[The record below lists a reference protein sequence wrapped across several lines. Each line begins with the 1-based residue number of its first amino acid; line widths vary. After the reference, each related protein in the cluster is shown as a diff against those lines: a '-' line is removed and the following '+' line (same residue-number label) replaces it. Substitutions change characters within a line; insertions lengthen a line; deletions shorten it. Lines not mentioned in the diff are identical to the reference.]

1 MLRSSPVALFRR
13 LLVCCSPTL
22 SNSGVVG
29 PELLGVI
36 AGVSSGPKVVGGR
49 ERIAGVKRVWLT
61 GTGIG
66 ALCLG

>member
-1 MLRSSPVALFRR
+1 MLHSSPVAIFHR

-36 AGVSSGPKVVGGR
+36 AGVSSEPKMVGGR
-49 ERIAGVKRVWLT
+49 ERIAGVKQF
-61 GTGIG
+61 
-66 ALCLG
+66 